1 MDQVSYEHRQA
12 SMTDSFDVFPSARP
26 LPLTLPNG
34 KPAIEAWPLDQSIL
48 HLNHGSFGAVP
59 NSTLKAVTEYE
70 SQANRAPIG
79 WFPGVGACIRDMRSQ
94 LAEFLGVPPSRV
106 AWVPNASAG
115 ASVVYAN
122 IRVSRGSEVLAT
134 DHGYGAVLQGAARMA
149 RRDGAVLKI
158 AHVPIDADEDGVV
171 DAVTAQMSERTS
183 FIVLDQITSATA
195 MLFPVQRI
203 AAEAHRRGIRI
214 LVDGAHAP
222 AQLADPVG
230 GLQSDWWVGNFHK
243 FPCTPRGTALL
254 VIPPEGGQDGQD
266 LWPLIDSWGF
276 AGPFPERFDEQGT
289 QNRAVRL
296 PRPSPCARS
305 SDCGAGM
312 SCAGTCPILPIT
324 RRAGWPRPPA
334 RSAARI
340 ARRRCAFPP
349 PPCVW

>member
-276 AGPFPERFDEQGT
+276 AGPVSYT
-289 QNRAVRL
+289 HLTL
-296 PRPSPCARS
+296 PTICS
-305 SDCGAGM
+305 
-312 SCAGTCPILPIT
+312 
-324 RRAGWPRPPA
+324 
-334 RSAARI
+334 
-340 ARRRCAFPP
+340 
-349 PPCVW
+349 V